1 MPKSAKL
8 KRASENELNK
18 DIYDA
23 GEEDDRFTE
32 VPDPGQ
38 GMTRASQDVMQR
50 RKIVRVSRY
59 DNMC

>member
-1 MPKSAKL
+1 MPKQKL
-8 KRASENELNK
+8 KRQSEGQLNK

-23 GEEDDRFTE
+23 GEDDRFAE
-32 VPDPGQ
+32 QPDPGR